1 MISREFREAIAH
13 KNLSLSRIMLKNSLM
28 VDPTFA
34 QFNEML
40 PYAKRQFPD
49 LFVPFDRGKL
59 ENDPTKWNIN
69 VINEEAVQLISN
81 FSLERLEHL
90 KRIIS
95 HVLKEKAAKI
105 CLEQSPSQSTSS
117 CASEA
122 ALQDAIKRLRGG
134 GTEIQRALA
143 EVDSH
148 GKEWKANDVI
158 RMERAAKEILRAADK
173 YHKYK
178 RNK

>member
-1 MISREFREAIAH
+1 MLSREFREAIAH

-59 ENDPTKWNIN
+59 ENDPAKWNIN
-69 VINEEAVQLISN
+69 VINEESVQLISN
-81 FSLERLEHL
+81 FSLERLDHL
-90 KRIIS
+90 KRVIS
-95 HVLKEKAAKI
+95 YVLKEKAAKI
-105 CLEQSPSQSTSS
+105 CRKQSSSQGTSS

-122 ALQDAIKRLRGG
+122 ALQDATKSLREGAAK
-134 GTEIQRALA
+134 IQRVLA
-143 EVDSH
+143 EVDSR
-148 GKEWKANDVI
+148 GKEWKTNDVM
-158 RMERAAKEILRAADK
+158 RMELAAKEILGAADK
-173 YHKYK
+173 YHKYQK
-178 RNK
+178 NK